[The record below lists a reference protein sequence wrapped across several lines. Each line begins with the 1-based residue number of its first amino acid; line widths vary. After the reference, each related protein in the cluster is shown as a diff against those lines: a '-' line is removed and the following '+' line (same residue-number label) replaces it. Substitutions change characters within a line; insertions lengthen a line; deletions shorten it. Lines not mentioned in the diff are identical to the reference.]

1 MQKDIFVRLGGTL
14 RNMNLEPR
22 TTVAAAELW
31 VFSLSAVSHTAPAML
46 SLQYIAA
53 TLKDCLMAVSDEAS
67 QIQGGKYYHKVL
79 PRQAWIIKP
88 AKWASEALSY
98 LGALYPES
106 SFHTLNIT

>member
-1 MQKDIFVRLGGTL
+1 
-14 RNMNLEPR
+14 
-22 TTVAAAELW
+22 
-31 VFSLSAVSHTAPAML
+31 
-46 SLQYIAA
+46 
-53 TLKDCLMAVSDEAS
+53 MAVSDEAS

-79 PRQAWIIKP
+79 PRQGWIIKP